1 MKVVI
6 ATPLY
11 PPEIGGPAT
20 YVQLLEKELPR
31 RGIEV
36 SVVKFSEV
44 RRLPRLLR
52 HYRYYQRVYREAREA
67 DLVFALDPFST
78 GLPALLASKR
88 AQRPL
93 VLKVVGD
100 YAWEQGV
107 QRFGVRAS
115 LDEFTR
121 MSRVPF
127 PVRILR
133 AVQRQ
138 VARRAARVIVPSEYL
153 RQLVTTWGVASERMS
168 VIYNAV
174 EVPPLSEL
182 PEVVKDLQ
190 KPFVVTAGRLVP
202 WKNIDGVIDAMNRVP
217 DLALVV
223 AGDGPEREALEERAR
238 ALGDRVI
245 FTGQLPH
252 AELLAVMKAAD
263 ALVLNS
269 SYEGLS
275 HLLVEAVLLGVPVVA
290 TRAGGNAE
298 VILDGVNGALVPVGD
313 TDALVR
319 ALSQR
324 PVYSAEVD
332 KRFKTETMV
341 SETVNLLKTV

>member
-20 YVQLLEKELPR
+20 YAHLLEKELPHK
-31 RGIEV
+31 GV
-36 SVVKFSEV
+36 SVEVVKFGEV
-44 RRLPRLLR
+44 RHLPRALR
-52 HYRYYQRVYREAREA
+52 HYQYYARVYQAARDA
-67 DLVFALDPFST
+67 DLVFALDPVST
-78 GLPALLASKR
+78 GLPALLAARR
-88 AQRPL
+88 ARRPF

-107 QRFGVRAS
+107 QRCGVS
-115 LDEFTR
+115 MLLDEFTKA
-121 MSRVPF
+121 SRVPLL
-127 PVRILR
+127 VSILR
-133 AVQRQ
+133 MVQRQ
-138 VARRAARVIVPSEYL
+138 VARRATRVIVPSEYL
-153 RQLVTTWGVASERMS
+153 REVVMAWGVAPEQVS

-174 EVPPLSEL
+174 EMPPLGEL

-223 AGDGPEREALEERAR
+223 AGDGPERAKLEERAR

-263 ALVLNS
+263 VLVLNS

-275 HLLVEAVLLGVPVVA
+275 HLLVEAVLLNVPVIA
-290 TRAGGNAE
+290 TRAGGNSE
-298 VILDGVNGALVPVGD
+298 VIRDGVNGALVPVGD

-341 SETVNLLKTV
+341 SETANLLKTV